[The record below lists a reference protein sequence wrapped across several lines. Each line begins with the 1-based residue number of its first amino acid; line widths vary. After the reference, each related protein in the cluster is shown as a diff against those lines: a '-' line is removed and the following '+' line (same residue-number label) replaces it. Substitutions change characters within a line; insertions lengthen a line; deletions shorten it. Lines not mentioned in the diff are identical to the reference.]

1 MGISPYHVQASIKR
15 AEAMTKRKIEAHEG
29 SGNIFAD
36 LELPD
41 ADGLLLKS
49 SIVIELHRLIKER
62 GLTQVKAA
70 KLLGITQPDLS
81 HLLRGDFEDYSAERL
96 MKMLTVFE
104 QDIEIVMK
112 PHRQSGER
120 GRITFKPAAA
130 YRAAAA
136 HHACLSLRARR
147 RSALTW
153 VCQPAPSDR
162 YDSSTSASS
171 RIVTTPLAFSPSGGR
186 PRRMI
191 LPPSLI
197 SARATISSVHSGASS
212 GSTHGLRSVEVLD
225 ELFDFAGMAIPH

>member
-1 MGISPYHVQASIKR
+1 VDRFYRTQARHQNLGRLIASR
-15 AEAMTKRKIEAHEG
+15 PAAMTKRKIEAHES

-41 ADGLLLKS
+41 AEGLLLKS

-112 PHRQSGER
+112 PHRQSGVR

-130 YRAAAA
+130 
-136 HHACLSLRARR
+136 
-147 RSALTW
+147 
-153 VCQPAPSDR
+153 
-162 YDSSTSASS
+162 
-171 RIVTTPLAFSPSGGR
+171 
-186 PRRMI
+186 
-191 LPPSLI
+191 
-197 SARATISSVHSGASS
+197 
-212 GSTHGLRSVEVLD
+212 
-225 ELFDFAGMAIPH
+225 